1 LARRDQIEGPNLKEP
16 GAGARRNVDHRALPR
31 AHRYACGLGVSPD
44 GAYVITGDGEGH
56 LVIYDWKSTKRFA
69 KIRAHDQV
77 CMDVLW
83 HPYETSKVITCGWDG
98 LVKLWD

>member
-1 LARRDQIEGPNLKEP
+1 MNTTDPLLLLLCVCLSSFTN
-16 GAGARRNVDHRALPR
+16 
-31 AHRYACGLGVSPD
+31 RYSCGLGMSPD
-44 GAYVITGDGEGH
+44 GSYVISGDGEGY

-77 CMDVLW
+77 CMDVVW